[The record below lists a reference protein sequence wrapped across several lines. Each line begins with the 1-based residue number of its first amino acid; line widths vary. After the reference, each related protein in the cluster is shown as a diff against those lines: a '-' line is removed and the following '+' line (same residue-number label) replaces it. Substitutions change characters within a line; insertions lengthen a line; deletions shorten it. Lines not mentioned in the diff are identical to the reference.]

1 MDAPE
6 IAVDKSTLPNGL
18 TLLVAPE
25 HYASVATV
33 QVWCETGSVHE
44 GEWVGGG
51 LTHLLEHMLF
61 KGTAKRSA
69 KRISEEVHQVGG
81 YLNAYTSFDRTVF
94 WVDCPATALSTA
106 LDVVADMLFESVIDP
121 EEMAR
126 EMDVIRREFDL
137 GYDDPDRTLSHLTF
151 STAYQQHPFRY
162 PVIGLRRIFDQ
173 IDRESL
179 LAYYRRRYVPENV
192 FVVVSGDV
200 QTEQVKEWVQTYF
213 GSALARPA
221 APIVIPTEPPQ
232 AGRRNEVE
240 SFDTAIGYFSLA
252 WHVPAV
258 FHEDVP
264 ALDVLS
270 ILLGGGASSFLF
282 DEVREKMGA
291 VHGIGAYAFTP
302 ASPGLLTVSGTCPIE
317 NVDGVDEIVLTK
329 LGAWR
334 KLSLASEALAKAK
347 RIIWVS
353 ALEQLQTV
361 RGIASDIGVNW
372 LYTRNLKF
380 NQRYLRGVE
389 AVSPEEVQAVF
400 DRYLTEDNL
409 NAVSLRPSTLP
420 RKTSRPTRTQK
431 QNQVRLL
438 PNGVP
443 VVLIPDDRLG
453 VLHGS
458 LVGAGGVLVDPPKR
472 GGLNRLYT
480 QCLLKG
486 TRKRSAR
493 EIADTIESLGG
504 SLFGDSGYNSFRLGF
519 SSLTEDF
526 GQVLQQAT
534 EILAIPSFPEDAIER
549 EKASQIAAIEA
560 DEAQSGVIAR
570 NVLRGAIYGDHPYA
584 ANPAGTKASVANV
597 QRTDLIQL
605 HEWLKTSSAWA
616 LGICGHFDE
625 KKLWEE
631 LCETIGSLP
640 QRPATYSFEMPPVR
654 PFEAQTIVQRNE
666 KHQAFVAVGYLACT
680 LADPDRV
687 GFEAL
692 DEGTGDASSRFFVKL
707 REELGL
713 AYSVGT
719 SLALGLAPGLFNLYA
734 ATAPETADDV
744 AKLYHQ
750 EISALAANGLSNEEL
765 ERSKNKLLA
774 QFEFQKQNLESYCHS
789 LALNQLYGFGL
800 DYFEQRQR
808 QIEGIKAQDI
818 RAVCHKYLMDK
829 PATTVIVKS

>member
-6 IAVDKSTLPNGL
+6 ISVEKSTLANGL
-18 TLLVAPE
+18 TLLIAPD
-25 HYASVATV
+25 HYANVASV

-61 KGTAKRSA
+61 KGTVKRTAKQ
-69 KRISEEVHQVGG
+69 ISEEIHQAGG

-94 WVDCPATALSTA
+94 WVDCPAAAVSTA
-106 LDVVADMLFESVIDP
+106 LDLVADMLFESVIDE
-121 EEMAR
+121 EEMSR

-151 STAYQQHPFRY
+151 ATAYQVHPCRY
-162 PVIGLRRIFDQ
+162 PVIGLRRSFDQ
-173 IDRESL
+173 IDRETL

-200 QTEQVKEWVQTYF
+200 QVEQVQGWVHRSF
-213 GSALARPA
+213 GAVSPRPA
-221 APIVIPTEPPQ
+221 APMVIPAEPPQ
-232 AGRRNEVE
+232 VGRRDEVE

-282 DEVREKMGA
+282 EEVREKMGA

-329 LGAWR
+329 LGVWR
-334 KLSLASEALAKAK
+334 QQSLASEALAKAK

-372 LYTRNLKF
+372 LYTRNLNF
-380 NQRYLRGVE
+380 NQRYLRRVE
-389 AVSPEEVQAVF
+389 AVSSEQVQAVF

-472 GGLNRLYT
+472 SGLNRLYT

-486 TRKRSAR
+486 TTKRSAQ
-493 EIADTIESLGG
+493 EIADRIESLGG
-504 SLFGDSGYNSFRLGF
+504 SLFGDSGYNSFRL
-519 SSLTEDF
+519 
-526 GQVLQQAT
+526 A
-534 EILAIPSFPEDAIER
+534 
-549 EKASQIAAIEA
+549 
-560 DEAQSGVIAR
+560 
-570 NVLRGAIYGDHPYA
+570 
-584 ANPAGTKASVANV
+584 
-597 QRTDLIQL
+597 
-605 HEWLKTSSAWA
+605 
-616 LGICGHFDE
+616 
-625 KKLWEE
+625 
-631 LCETIGSLP
+631 
-640 QRPATYSFEMPPVR
+640 
-654 PFEAQTIVQRNE
+654 
-666 KHQAFVAVGYLACT
+666 
-680 LADPDRV
+680 
-687 GFEAL
+687 
-692 DEGTGDASSRFFVKL
+692 
-707 REELGL
+707 
-713 AYSVGT
+713 
-719 SLALGLAPGLFNLYA
+719 
-734 ATAPETADDV
+734 
-744 AKLYHQ
+744 
-750 EISALAANGLSNEEL
+750 
-765 ERSKNKLLA
+765 
-774 QFEFQKQNLESYCHS
+774 
-789 LALNQLYGFGL
+789 
-800 DYFEQRQR
+800 
-808 QIEGIKAQDI
+808 
-818 RAVCHKYLMDK
+818 
-829 PATTVIVKS
+829 

>member
-6 IAVDKSTLPNGL
+6 IAVDKSTLANGL

-25 HYASVATV
+25 HYAGVASV

-61 KGTAKRSA
+61 KGTAKRSVQ
-69 KRISEEVHQVGG
+69 RISEEVHQVGG

-94 WVDCPATALSTA
+94 WVDCPAAAVSTA
-106 LDVVADMLFESVIDP
+106 LDVMADMLFNSVIDQ
-121 EEMAR
+121 EEMTR

-151 STAYQQHPFRY
+151 STAYQTHPFRY

-200 QTEQVKEWVQTYF
+200 QSEQVLEWVQTYF
-213 GSALARPA
+213 GSVPAKPA
-221 APIVIPTEPPQ
+221 APLVIAAEPRQ
-232 AGRRNEVE
+232 AGRRDEVE
-240 SFDTAIGYFSLA
+240 PFDTAIGYFSLA

-258 FHEDVP
+258 LHEDAP

-282 DEVREKMGA
+282 EEIREKLGA

-302 ASPGLLTVSGTCPIE
+302 AFPGLLTVSGTCPIE

-329 LGAWR
+329 LADWR
-334 KLSLASEALAKAK
+334 RQSLAADSLAKAK

-361 RGIASDIGVNW
+361 RGIASDIGLNW

-380 NQRYLRGVE
+380 NQRYLRRVE
-389 AVSPEEVQAVF
+389 AVSPEQVQAAY

-409 NAVSLRPSTLP
+409 NVVSLRPKTLP
-420 RKTSRPTRTQK
+420 RIRSVRTQAEK
-431 QNQVRLL
+431 KNQVRVL

-443 VVLIPDDRLG
+443 VVLIPDDRLPI
-453 VLHGS
+453 LHGS
-458 LVGAGGVLVDPPKR
+458 LVGAGGVLADPPKR
-472 GGLNRLYT
+472 SGLSRLYT

-486 TRKRSAR
+486 TAKRSAQ

-504 SLFGDSGYNSFRLGF
+504 SLFGDSGYNSFRLAF

-526 GQVLQQAT
+526 GRVVQLTT
-534 EILAIPSFPEDAIER
+534 EILAVPSFPEDAIER

-560 DEAQSGVIAR
+560 DEAQSGVITR
-570 NVLRGAIYGDHPYA
+570 NVLRSAVYGDHPYA
-584 ANPAGTKASVANV
+584 ANPIGTKASVANI

-605 HEWLKTSSAWA
+605 HEWLKTSSAWV

-625 KKLWEE
+625 KELWEE
-631 LCETIGSLP
+631 LCQTIGSLP
-640 QRPATYSFEMPPVR
+640 QRPATYSFDLPAVR

-680 LADPDRV
+680 LTDPDRV
-687 GFEAL
+687 AFETL

-713 AYSVGT
+713 AYSVGS
-719 SLALGLAPGLFNLYA
+719 SLALGLAPGLFTLYA

-744 AKLYHQ
+744 NKLYQQ
-750 EISALAANGLSNEEL
+750 EISALAVDGLSGEEL
-765 ERSKNKLLA
+765 ERSKKKLSA
-774 QFEFQKQNLESYCHS
+774 QFEFQKQNLESYCHC

-800 DYFEQRQR
+800 DYFDQRQR
-808 QIEGIKAQDI
+808 QIEEIAAQDI
-818 RAVCHKYLMDK
+818 QAVCHKYLMDK